1 MNILA
6 IGNSFSWD
14 ATTFLHQVLCAG
26 GVENTVV
33 NLYIGGCSLERHWQN
48 IESGE
53 AAYQYLLNGQLTDRV
68 VSIPEALA
76 EREWD
81 FIVTQQASHDSGWA
95 DSYEPFLTLIT
106 AYLREQAPNAVL
118 CLQQTWAY
126 ETDSRHGSFMRYHRD
141 QALMYRR
148 LTECYQAAASRHDLL
163 YIPCGTVIQALR
175 EKAPF
180 RYQEGGMSLCR
191 DGFHMHLIYG
201 RYALAC
207 TWARS
212 LCGKELQM
220 TGYVPVSA
228 DDPSL
233 PADAALLELIRQTVN
248 DVCSHINTKES

>member
-1 MNILA
+1 MKILA

-14 ATTFLHQVLCAG
+14 ATTYLHQVLHAG
-26 GVENTVV
+26 GVENIVV

-48 IESGE
+48 IESGD
-53 AAYQYLLNGQLTDRV
+53 AAYQYLLNGQLTDRM
-68 VSIPEALA
+68 VSIQEALA
-76 EREWD
+76 EHDWD
-81 FIVTQQASHDSGWA
+81 AIVTQQASHDSGWA

-106 AYLREQAPNAVL
+106 AWLREHAPHAAL
-118 CLQQTWAY
+118 YLHQTWAY

-148 LTECYQAAASRHDLL
+148 LTDCYQAAAARHDMG
-163 YIPCGTVIQALR
+163 YIPCGTVIQTLR

-207 TWARS
+207 TWARI
-212 LCGKELQM
+212 LCGLDL
-220 TGYVPVSA
+220 TRNAYLPVSA

-233 PADAALLELIRQTVN
+233 GADEALLTLIRQTVTE
-248 DVCSHINTKES
+248 VCLQTNTKES